1 MNIVPIISDGS
12 LVKIHTEYPV
22 TNNQWKLMDNG
33 LGLWDY
39 LTTLKLF
46 GADTNSQMILFAG
59 IRYFYLRVRYNAD
72 PYTEEFN
79 SDPWGRKFMV
89 YPPERQRDRAVY
101 RYYSFYSHE
110 LYLDVNVIITTVNKS
125 RVYCLDVVRFK

>member
-1 MNIVPIISDGS
+1 MNIVPITADGN
-12 LVKIHTEYPV
+12 LVKSHTDYPV

-46 GADTNSQMILFAG
+46 GADTNSQMILFVG

-72 PYTEEFN
+72 PYTEKFN

-101 RYYSFYSHE
+101 KYYSFYSHE